1 MKTSVIGFPRIGT
14 LRELKFASEKYFRKE
29 ISEEQL
35 KETAKE
41 LRKTHWNMQKN
52 AGIDFISSNDFSF
65 YDIVL
70 DTAVLLNIIP
80 KRYKE
85 LDLSKIDTYFAMARG
100 YQGEHGDVKALAM
113 KKWFNTNYHYIVPE
127 TEDDIQIK
135 LSGNKIWEEYDEAKE
150 LGIETKPM
158 LTGAYTML
166 KLCRYTGNKSEKDY
180 VGDIIAAYKE
190 LLQTCGKKQI
200 AWVQF
205 DEPALVLDMD
215 DSDKA
220 LFHQI
225 YDELL
230 AVEMEELQNLG
241 FDLGLTGFDESE
253 IADLFDI
260 NSDEAKQDD
269 FDVDA
274 ELEKPCKS
282 KTGDIWH
289 LGKHTVICGDSTL
302 PETYTALL
310 GNTKVN
316 LVCTDP
322 PYLVNLESTSGKIK
336 NDDLDDEK
344 GYAFLKSAF
353 ERFKDAMAKDASIYV
368 FYATSKARVFHDAY
382 EDAGFKVGAGLVWK
396 KDRLVLTRTDWKYI
410 HEPII
415 WGWRKDGKHIWYG
428 DQKQKTVF
436 EFDRIK
442 NSKKDGCGH
451 PSSKPVP
458 LIAYLISQCTQ
469 TNGMVLDGFLGS
481 ASTLIACEQLNRVCF
496 GVELEPKFVDVAV
509 ERYIKLHDGNS
520 DDVYLIRDG
529 KRIAYSELVK
539 EVELP
544 DD

>member
-1 MKTSVIGFPRIGT
+1 MTKETEYYIADIETLIPYARNARTHSEAQIAQIAASIREFGFLSPIIVSEDNTILCGHGRF
-14 LRELKFASEKYFRKE
+14 FASQKLGLKKVPCIKE
-29 ISEEQL
+29 SHLTEAQKRAYIISDNKL
-35 KETAKE
+35 S
-41 LRKTHWNMQKN
+41 LN
-52 AGIDFISSNDFSF
+52 AGWD
-65 YDIVL
+65 
-70 DTAVLLNIIP
+70 
-80 KRYKE
+80 
-85 LDLSKIDTYFAMARG
+85 
-100 YQGEHGDVKALAM
+100 
-113 KKWFNTNYHYIVPE
+113 
-127 TEDDIQIK
+127 
-135 LSGNKIWEEYDEAKE
+135 
-150 LGIETKPM
+150 
-158 LTGAYTML
+158 
-166 KLCRYTGNKSEKDY
+166 
-180 VGDIIAAYKE
+180 
-190 LLQTCGKKQI
+190 
-200 AWVQF
+200 
-205 DEPALVLDMD
+205 
-215 DSDKA
+215 
-220 LFHQI
+220 
-225 YDELL
+225 DELL
-230 AVEMEELQNLG
+230 TVELSELKDLG
-241 FDLGLTGFDESE
+241 FDLGLTGFDEKE
-253 IADLFDI
+253 IADLFAVD
-260 NSDEAKQDD
+260 SDEAKQDD

-302 PETYTALL
+302 PETYVSLL
-310 GNTKVN
+310 GDTKVN

-344 GYAFLKSAF
+344 GYEFLKSAF
-353 ERFKDAMAKDASIYV
+353 ERFRDAMAKDASIYV

-382 EDAGFKVGAGLVWK
+382 EDAGFKVGVGLVWK

-442 NSKKDGCGH
+442 NSKEDGCGH

-509 ERYIKLHDGNS
+509 ERYIKLHEGNA
-520 DDVYLIRDG
+520 DDVYLIRNG
-529 KRIAYSELVK
+529 ERIDYKDVTVSDE
-539 EVELP
+539 
-544 DD
+544 